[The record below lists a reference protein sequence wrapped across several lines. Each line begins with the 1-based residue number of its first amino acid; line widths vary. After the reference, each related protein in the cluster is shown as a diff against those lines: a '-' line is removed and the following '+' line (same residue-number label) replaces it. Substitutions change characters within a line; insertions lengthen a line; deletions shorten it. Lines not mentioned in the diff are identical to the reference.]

1 MKGGLNYN
9 ETKFVD
15 TNVKKLVDLITNLNL
30 TVPPHQRDYSWERE
44 EIEEFLDDVDY
55 LMSQDFNSIEALPHF
70 LGAFVFIEN
79 NEDKSYEIIDGQQR
93 ITTTMLYFN
102 AIRLLAKKYIKGED
116 ISTILARCHEYIYK
130 SRPGQEVK
138 LRLKLGRADDFFN
151 KLLKADKIEDISKI
165 FNSLS
170 KKRDVDIKLY
180 NAFEIIYSHIES
192 NIKDDLVSK
201 KLLKYIEAVQTM
213 MVAIEIVVQQPG
225 IAYIIFETL
234 NARGKELSAANL
246 IKNELLK
253 YAEKQN
259 SFDNVLN
266 IWSMMVEEITQYEKA
281 DITDFLINS
290 YWSNFKYIPQTSLFS
305 GVKELLEEITAKE
318 YAETIENDYLNYTKI
333 AGFNKS
339 VDSKFS
345 KKVIS
350 TLEDLNDFLNIRRIY
365 PLLLAGAYKLD
376 NNDFEKLVI
385 KSVNFAFRYKTVLNK
400 SADTLVKLSSNLA
413 IKLRKNEITLNEI
426 YEIFRKEASD
436 SDFKTAF
443 TDFRPGTN
451 KLGFY
456 VIRKIEDYLSQG
468 QGVKVLDQS
477 PNQHLEHILPKRPTQ
492 IDWPNIF
499 NGDEIDDRFNIYVNK
514 IGNLTVL
521 EKDINQY
528 IKNKSF
534 SFKNSNDEKK
544 DYQHSVLKLPKKI
557 QNYLVD
563 NKWNFESID
572 KRGEDLAKLAVD
584 VWAL

>member
-1 MKGGLNYN
+1 MKGGLEYN

-15 TNVKKLVDLITNLNL
+15 AKVKKLVDLITNLNL
-30 TVPPHQRDYSWERE
+30 TVPPHQRDYSWGKE
-44 EIEEFLDDVDY
+44 EIEEFLDDVEY
-55 LMSQDFNSIEALPHF
+55 LMSQDFNSIDSLPHF

-79 NEDKSYEIIDGQQR
+79 EEDKSYEIIDGQQR

-102 AIRLLAKKYIKGED
+102 AIRLLAKKYLQGEELS
-116 ISTILARCHEYIYK
+116 IVLERSREYIYK
-130 SRPGQEVK
+130 SRPGQEIK

-151 KLLKADKIEDISKI
+151 KLLKSEKIEDISEI

-170 KKRDVDIKLY
+170 KKRDVDIRLY
-180 NAFEIIYSHIES
+180 DAFETIYSHIES
-192 NIKDDLVSK
+192 NLKDNIFA

-266 IWSMMVEEITQYEKA
+266 IWSAMVEEITQYEKA

-290 YWSNFKYIPQTSLFS
+290 YWSNFKYIPQTTLFS
-305 GVKELLEEITAKE
+305 GVKSLLEKIKAIE
-318 YAETIENDYLNYTKI
+318 YAQTIENDYLNYTKI

-339 VDSKFS
+339 IDTKFS
-345 KKVIS
+345 KKVVS
-350 TLEDLNDFLNIRRIY
+350 ALEELNDFLNIKRIY
-365 PLLLAGAYKLD
+365 PLLLAGAYKL
-376 NNDFEKLVI
+376 NGNDFEELVI

-400 SADTLVKLSSNLA
+400 SADTLVKLSSDLA
-413 IKLRKNEITLNEI
+413 IKLRENEIDLKGI

-436 SDFKTAF
+436 SDFKIAF
-443 TDFRPGTN
+443 ADFRPGTN

-456 VIRKIEDYLSQG
+456 VIRKIEDYLSKG
-468 QGVKVLDQS
+468 QGIKVLDQS
-477 PNQHLEHILPKRPTQ
+477 PNQHLEHILPKKTTK
-492 IDWPNIF
+492 IDWPHIF
-499 NGDEIDDRFNIYVNK
+499 NGDEIDDRFNIYINK

-534 SFKNSNDEKK
+534 NFKNSNEVQK
-544 DYQHSVLKLPKKI
+544 DYQHSVLKLPKQI
-557 QNYLVD
+557 QNYLIED
-563 NKWNFESID
+563 KWTFESID
-572 KRGEDLAKLAVD
+572 KRGKDLAKLAVD
-584 VWAL
+584 VWKI